1 MALQI
6 TEDIS
11 HITSRCFINA
21 PFDFLKENIDSI
33 INLGIQPEIGLEN
46 DILYT
51 FSMEDFSEI
60 ASKLKAAS
68 LPCTLH
74 GPFHELSIGALD
86 PFIRDASRNKL
97 RKAFNLIKVFEP
109 KSIVCHLGFEENKHG
124 YKQEKWFNNSLE
136 GWKELLRI
144 AEANNTPLMLE
155 NTYERTPQQLK
166 EMLQALDSQYAQF
179 CLDVG
184 HTLTFAKN
192 KWQDWLPE
200 LEPWLGQLHLHDNH
214 GDSDIHFP
222 IGQGLFDF
230 GGFIAYLKEKNL
242 SPIMTLEP
250 HREEHVVESLLAFD
264 KVFTRD

>member
-1 MALQI
+1 MALEI
-6 TEDIS
+6 TENIR

-21 PFDFLKENIDSI
+21 PFDFLKDNIDSI

-51 FSMEDFSEI
+51 FSLDEFSEV
-60 ASKLKAAS
+60 ARKLKAAS
-68 LPCTLH
+68 LSCTLH
-74 GPFHELSIGALD
+74 APFHELSVGALD
-86 PFIRDASRNKL
+86 PFIREASRNKL
-97 RKAFNLIKVFEP
+97 RKAFNLIEVFEP
-109 KSIVCHLGFEENKHG
+109 RSIVCHLGFEDNKHG

-136 GWKELLRI
+136 GWQELLEI
-144 AEANNTPLMLE
+144 AEVNKTHLMLE
-155 NTYERTPQQLK
+155 NTYETSPLQLK
-166 EMLQALDSQYAQF
+166 EMIEALDSQYARF

-192 KWQDWLPE
+192 RWQDWLPE

-214 GDSDIHFP
+214 GDRDTHLP

-230 GGFIAYLKEKNL
+230 DSFVAYLKVKNL

-250 HREEHVVESLLAFD
+250 HREEDVVESLLAFD